1 MNVVGVGLPSNRTT
15 DPRINP
21 EPLTVSVKLP
31 PAATATT
38 GFGEM
43 LVIEGSGL
51 LTVRVTAEEVPPPGV
66 GLETVMDR

>member
-31 PAATATT
+31 PSAMTVL
-38 GFGEM
+38 GEM
-43 LVIEGSGL
+43 LAIEGSGL

-66 GLETVMDR
+66 GLVTVMDR

>member
-15 DPRINP
+15 DPWINP

-31 PAATATT
+31 LSTMTVL
-38 GFGEM
+38 GEM
-43 LVIEGSGL
+43 LAIEGRGL

>member
-21 EPLTVSVKLP
+21 EPLTVSVKLGP
-31 PAATATT
+31 SATT

-43 LVIEGSGL
+43 LVIAGSGL